1 MKTKE
6 LIALLKDF
14 DPEAE
19 VCLCVNLPGQVAEVH
34 ERIWVGQNAGRPV
47 LNAALD
53 LRGSCVYVG
62 CVLPQT
68 ANRVHQR
75 RLDLGRYANEEE
87 AAKVRDFFVVHHG
100 LDEPLNFPDFDY
112 DKWIPPRTTSGEYNE
127 HIAEILK
134 KKLLE
139 D

>member
-6 LIALLKDF
+6 LLALLRDF

-19 VCLCVNLPGQVAEVH
+19 VCLSVNLPGRVSEVYEQV
-34 ERIWVGQNAGRPV
+34 WVGESGGRPV

-62 CVLPQT
+62 CVLPQRI
-68 ANRVHQR
+68 NRLHRR
-75 RLDLGRYANEEE
+75 RLDLGRYDSEED
-87 AAKVRDFFVVHHG
+87 AAKVRDFYVVHHG
-100 LDEPLNFPDFDY
+100 LNEPLNFPDFDY
-112 DKWIPPRTTSGEYNE
+112 ENWIPPRTSSGQYNQ

-139 D
+139 E